1 MVKRSTHASADDQGA
16 IQHASVE
23 GIVASFA
30 PDGTLV
36 ALLENK
42 KQRGKVQAAPV
53 LVFEAN
59 RSFD

>member
-1 MVKRSTHASADDQGA
+1 
-16 IQHASVE
+16 
-23 GIVASFA
+23 
-30 PDGTLV
+30 LV

-59 RSFD
+59 RSFN